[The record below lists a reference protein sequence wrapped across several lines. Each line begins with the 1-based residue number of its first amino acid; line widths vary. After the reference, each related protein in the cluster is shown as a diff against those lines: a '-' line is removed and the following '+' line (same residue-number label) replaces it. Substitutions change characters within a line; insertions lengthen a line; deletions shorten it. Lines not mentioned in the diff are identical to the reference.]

1 MIKVFKNLKKK
12 EWAMMIVAVV
22 FVVLQVWLD
31 LKLPEYTTN
40 ITAMFKNGGL
50 TTKAILKQG
59 GYLLLCA
66 VGSACTSV
74 VIGLLAALIG
84 AGLSKTLRE
93 KVYSKVQGLSAQEM
107 KSFSTASLI
116 TRTTNDIR
124 QVQTIIAIGTQAIVK
139 APILAIWGITKL
151 ISKSWQI
158 SLTTFVAVLVISLS
172 LIAIM
177 CFAIPR
183 FKKIQ
188 TLYDNINRVTRENLV
203 GARVVRAYNAEEY
216 EQNKFEKANTE
227 LTKNNQEVYRIMGL
241 LSPIMSLVMNFLTL
255 AVYVIIAAMINNAG
269 TMAAKSAIIS
279 DIWLYTSWTMQI
291 VGAFMMIIMVAMFM
305 PRVLVSVRR
314 INEVLDSKNFIV
326 DGAGANPEVEGEVE
340 FKNVSFSY
348 PDTQEDCLKNISFK
362 CKKGDTVAIIGAT
375 GSGKSTLINLI
386 PRFYDVTDGEVLVD
400 GINVKEYKIEDLNNR
415 IGYIS
420 QKAVLLKA
428 TGSGKSTLINLIPR
442 FYDVTD
448 GEVLVD
454 GINVK
459 EYKIEDLNNRIG
471 YISQKAVLLKGNIK
485 DNISLGYVDGKKVDE
500 TSVNEALE
508 VAQAKEFV
516 DGLDDGIEHKI
527 SQGATNVSGGQK
539 QRLSIARAISRKP
552 EILIFDD
559 SFSALD
565 YKTDKN
571 LRKSLKKNFD
581 NTTCFIVA
589 QRIGTIKNADMIL
602 VLEDGELVGKGTH
615 EELLKNCPVYQE
627 IALSQLNKEELDG
640 KKD

>member
-12 EWAMMIVAVV
+12 EWAMMIVAVA

-40 ITAMFKNGGL
+40 ITAMFKSGEL
-50 TTKAILKQG
+50 TTKAILKEG

-84 AGLSKTLRE
+84 SGLSKTLRE

-151 ISKSWQI
+151 IGKSWQI
-158 SLTTFVAVLVISLS
+158 SLTTFIAVLVISLS

-203 GARVVRAYNAEEY
+203 GARVVRAYNAEDY

-269 TMAAKSAIIS
+269 TMAAKGAIIS

-305 PRVLVSVRR
+305 PRVLVSVKR
-314 INEVLDSKNFIV
+314 INEVLDSKNTIV

-340 FKNVSFSY
+340 FRNVNFSY

-400 GINVKEYKIEDLNNR
+400 GVNVKDYKIE
-415 IGYIS
+415 
-420 QKAVLLKA
+420 
-428 TGSGKSTLINLIPR
+428 
-442 FYDVTD
+442 
-448 GEVLVD
+448 E
-454 GINVK
+454 
-459 EYKIEDLNNRIG
+459 LNNRIG

-500 TSVNEALE
+500 TSVNEAIE

-516 DGLDDGIEHKI
+516 EGLDDGVEHKI

-581 NTTCFIVA
+581 GTTCFIVA

-640 KKD
+640 KKN

>member
-12 EWAMMIVAVV
+12 EWIMVVATIA

-40 ITAMFKNGGL
+40 ITKMFNNNTL
-50 TTKAILKQG
+50 TTKKILKEG
-59 GYLLLCA
+59 LFLLLCA
-66 VGSACTSV
+66 LGSACTSV
-74 VIGLLAALIG
+74 VIGFLAAIVG

-93 KVYSKVQGLSAQEM
+93 KVYSKVQGYSMQEM

-151 ISKSWQI
+151 IGKSWQI
-158 SLTTFVAVLVISLS
+158 SLTTFIAVLVISLS
-172 LIAIM
+172 LMLIM
-177 CFAIPR
+177 SFAIPR

-203 GARVVRAYNAEEY
+203 GARVVRAYNAEDY
-216 EQNKFEKANTE
+216 EAQKFKKANAE
-227 LTKNNQEVYRIMGL
+227 LTQNNVEVYRIMGL
-241 LSPIMSLVMNFLTL
+241 LSPIMSLVMNGLTL
-255 AVYVIIAAMINNAG
+255 AVYALLAVLINKASMPDKFVIIG
-269 TMAAKSAIIS
+269 

-305 PRVLVSVRR
+305 PRVLVSVKRV
-314 INEVLDSKNFIV
+314 NEVLSKKSSIV
-326 DGAGANPEVEGEVE
+326 DGKGAEPTVEGEVE

-348 PDTQEDCLKNISFK
+348 PDTTEDCIKNISFK
-362 CKKGDTVAIIGAT
+362 CNKGDTVAIIGAT

-386 PRFYDVTDGEVLVD
+386 PRFYDATEGEVLVD
-400 GINVKEYKIEDLNNR
+400 GVNVKDYKLE
-415 IGYIS
+415 
-420 QKAVLLKA
+420 
-428 TGSGKSTLINLIPR
+428 
-442 FYDVTD
+442 
-448 GEVLVD
+448 E
-454 GINVK
+454 
-459 EYKIEDLNNRIG
+459 LNNRIG
-471 YISQKAVLLKGNIK
+471 YISQKAVLLKGKIK
-485 DNISLGYVDGKKVDE
+485 DNVSLGYVDGKKVDDSDI
-500 TSVNEALE
+500 TEALD
-508 VAQAKEFV
+508 VAQATEFI
-516 DGLDDGIEHKI
+516 DSLDDGVEHKI

-539 QRLSIARAISRKP
+539 QRLSIARAISRNP

-571 LRKSLKKNFD
+571 LRSSLKKKFKD
-581 NTTCFIVA
+581 TTCFIVA

-602 VLEDGELVGKGTH
+602 VLENGELVGKGTH
-615 EELLKNCPVYQE
+615 EELLATCPVYQE

-640 KKD
+640 KGKKD

>member
-1 MIKVFKNLKKK
+1 MLKVFKNLKKR
-12 EWAMMIVAVV
+12 EWAMVFIALA
-22 FVVLQVWLD
+22 FVVLQVWID

-40 ITAMFKNGGL
+40 ITTMFNNGNL
-50 TTKAILKQG
+50 TTKKVLKQG
-59 GYLLLCA
+59 GFLLLCA
-66 VGSACTSV
+66 VGSAGTSV
-74 VIGLLAALIG
+74 VVGFLSAMIG

-93 KVYSKVQGLSAQEM
+93 KVYSKVQGLSMQEM

-124 QVQTIIAIGTQAIVK
+124 QVQTIVAIGTQAIVK

-151 ISKSWQI
+151 LGKSWKI
-158 SLTTFVAVLVISLS
+158 SLTTFIAVVVISLS
-172 LIAIM
+172 LMLIM
-177 CFAIPR
+177 SFAIPR

-203 GARVVRAYNAEEY
+203 GARVVRAYNAEAY
-216 EQNKFEKANTE
+216 EEKKFERANNE
-227 LTKNNQEVYRIMGL
+227 LTKNNVEVYRTMGL
-241 LSPIMSLVMNFLTL
+241 LSPIMSLVMNGLTL
-255 AVYVIIAAMINNAG
+255 AVYVLIASMINSAS
-269 TMAAKSAIIS
+269 MADKFIIIG

-291 VGAFMMIIMVAMFM
+291 VSAFMMIIMVAMFM

-314 INEVLDSKNFIV
+314 INEVLESKNSIV
-326 DGAGANPEVEGEVE
+326 DGAGAITSVEGEVE

-348 PDTQEDCLKNISFK
+348 PDTSEDCLKNISFK
-362 CKKGDTVAIIGAT
+362 CQKGDTVAIIGAT

-400 GINVKEYKIEDLNNR
+400 GV
-415 IGYIS
+415 
-420 QKAVLLKA
+420 
-428 TGSGKSTLINLIPR
+428 
-442 FYDVTD
+442 
-448 GEVLVD
+448 
-454 GINVK
+454 NVK

-471 YISQKAVLLKGNIK
+471 YISQKAVLLKGKIK
-485 DNISLGYVDGKKVDE
+485 DNVSLGLVDGKKVDE
-500 TSVNEALE
+500 TSINEAIE

-516 DGLDDGIEHKI
+516 DGLDDGVDHKI

-571 LRKSLKKNFD
+571 LRKSLKKNFKD
-581 NTTCFIVA
+581 TTCFIVA
-589 QRIGTIKNADMIL
+589 QRIGTIKNANIIL
-602 VLEDGELVGKGTH
+602 VLENGELVGKGTH

-640 KKD
+640 

>member
-12 EWAMMIVAVV
+12 EWAMMIVAVA

-40 ITAMFKNGGL
+40 ITAMFKGGEL

-139 APILAIWGITKL
+139 APILAIWGISKL
-151 ISKSWQI
+151 VGKSWQI

-203 GARVVRAYNAEEY
+203 GARVVRAYNAEDY
-216 EQNKFEKANTE
+216 EQKKFEKANTE

-269 TMAAKSAIIS
+269 TIAAKSAIIS

-305 PRVLVSVRR
+305 PRVLVSVKR
-314 INEVLDSKNFIV
+314 INEVLDSKNSIV

-400 GINVKEYKIEDLNNR
+400 GV
-415 IGYIS
+415 
-420 QKAVLLKA
+420 
-428 TGSGKSTLINLIPR
+428 
-442 FYDVTD
+442 
-448 GEVLVD
+448 
-454 GINVK
+454 NVK

-485 DNISLGYVDGKKVDE
+485 DNISLGYVDGQKVDE
-500 TSVNEALE
+500 ASVNEALE

-640 KKD
+640 KKN

>member
-1 MIKVFKNLKKK
+1 MFNVFKNLKKR
-12 EWAMMIVAVV
+12 EWVMVIVAVA
-22 FVVLQVWLD
+22 FVVLQVWID

-40 ITAMFKNGGL
+40 ITTMFNNGSL
-50 TTKAILKQG
+50 TTKKVLIQG
-59 GYLLLCA
+59 GYLVACA
-66 VGSACTSV
+66 VASAGTSV
-74 VIGLLAALIG
+74 VVGFLSALIG
-84 AGLSKTLRE
+84 SGLSKTLRE
-93 KVYSKVQGLSAQEM
+93 KVYSKVQGLSMQEM

-124 QVQTIIAIGTQAIVK
+124 QVQTIVAIGTQAIVK

-151 ISKSWQI
+151 VGKSWQI
-158 SLTTFVAVLVISLS
+158 SLTTFIAVLVISLS
-172 LIAIM
+172 LMLIM
-177 CFAIPR
+177 SFAIPR

-203 GARVVRAYNAEEY
+203 GVRVVRAYNAEEY
-216 EQNKFEKANTE
+216 EEKKFKKANDE
-227 LTKNNQEVYRIMGL
+227 LTKNNVEVYRTMGL
-241 LSPIMSLVMNFLTL
+241 LSPIMSLVMNGLTL
-255 AVYVIIAAMINNAG
+255 AVYVILASMIN
-269 TMAAKSAIIS
+269 SATLADKFIIIG

-291 VGAFMMIIMVAMFM
+291 VSAFMMIIMVAMFM
-305 PRVLVSVRR
+305 PRVLVSVKR
-314 INEVLDSKNFIV
+314 INEVLNSKNSIV
-326 DGAGANPEVEGEVE
+326 DGQGANPSIKGEVE

-400 GINVKEYKIEDLNNR
+400 GVNVKEFKIEELN
-415 IGYIS
+415 
-420 QKAVLLKA
+420 
-428 TGSGKSTLINLIPR
+428 
-442 FYDVTD
+442 D
-448 GEVLVD
+448 
-454 GINVK
+454 
-459 EYKIEDLNNRIG
+459 RIG
-471 YISQKAVLLKGNIK
+471 YISQKAVLLKGKIK
-485 DNISLGYVDGKKVDE
+485 DNVSLGYVDGKKVDE
-500 TSVNEALE
+500 TAINEAIE

-516 DGLDDGIEHKI
+516 DGLDEGVEHKI

-581 NTTCFIVA
+581 GTTCFIVA

-602 VLEDGELVGKGTH
+602 VLENGELVGKGTH
-615 EELLKNCPVYQE
+615 EELLESCSVYQE

-640 KKD
+640 KKN

>member
-1 MIKVFKNLKKK
+1 MRVTFILCVKFKKKGERNMFNVFKNLKKR
-12 EWAMMIVAVV
+12 EWVMVIVAVA
-22 FVVLQVWLD
+22 FVVLQVWID

-40 ITAMFKNGGL
+40 ITTMFNNGSL
-50 TTKAILKQG
+50 TTKKVLIQG
-59 GYLLLCA
+59 GYLVACA
-66 VGSACTSV
+66 VASAGTSV
-74 VIGLLAALIG
+74 VVGFLSALIG
-84 AGLSKTLRE
+84 SGLSKTLRE
-93 KVYSKVQGLSAQEM
+93 KVYSKVQGLSMQEM

-124 QVQTIIAIGTQAIVK
+124 QVQTIVAIGTQAIVK

-151 ISKSWQI
+151 VGKSWQI
-158 SLTTFVAVLVISLS
+158 SLTTFIAVLVISLS
-172 LIAIM
+172 LMLIM
-177 CFAIPR
+177 SFAIPR

-203 GARVVRAYNAEEY
+203 GVRVVRAYNAEEY
-216 EQNKFEKANTE
+216 EEKKFKKANDE
-227 LTKNNQEVYRIMGL
+227 LTKNNVEVYRTMGL
-241 LSPIMSLVMNFLTL
+241 LSPIMSLVMNGLTL
-255 AVYVIIAAMINNAG
+255 AVYVILASMIN
-269 TMAAKSAIIS
+269 SATLADKFIIIG

-291 VGAFMMIIMVAMFM
+291 VSAFMMIIMVAMFM
-305 PRVLVSVRR
+305 PRVLVSVKR
-314 INEVLDSKNFIV
+314 INEVLNSKNSIV
-326 DGAGANPEVEGEVE
+326 DGQGANPSIKGEVE

-400 GINVKEYKIEDLNNR
+400 GVNVKEFKIEELN
-415 IGYIS
+415 
-420 QKAVLLKA
+420 
-428 TGSGKSTLINLIPR
+428 
-442 FYDVTD
+442 D
-448 GEVLVD
+448 
-454 GINVK
+454 
-459 EYKIEDLNNRIG
+459 RIG
-471 YISQKAVLLKGNIK
+471 YISQKAVLLKGKIK
-485 DNISLGYVDGKKVDE
+485 DNVSLGYVDGKKVDE
-500 TSVNEALE
+500 TAINEAIE

-516 DGLDDGIEHKI
+516 DGLDEGVEHKI

-581 NTTCFIVA
+581 GTTCFIVA

-602 VLEDGELVGKGTH
+602 VLENGELVGKGTH
-615 EELLKNCPVYQE
+615 EELLESCSVYQE

-640 KKD
+640 KKN

>member
-1 MIKVFKNLKKK
+1 M
-12 EWAMMIVAVV
+12 
-22 FVVLQVWLD
+22 
-31 LKLPEYTTN
+31 
-40 ITAMFKNGGL
+40 
-50 TTKAILKQG
+50 
-59 GYLLLCA
+59 
-66 VGSACTSV
+66 GSACTSV

-139 APILAIWGITKL
+139 APILAIWGISKL
-151 ISKSWQI
+151 VGKSWQI

-203 GARVVRAYNAEEY
+203 GARVVRAYNAEDY
-216 EQNKFEKANTE
+216 EQKKFEKANTE

-269 TMAAKSAIIS
+269 TIAAKSAIIS

-305 PRVLVSVRR
+305 PRVLVSVKR
-314 INEVLDSKNFIV
+314 INEVLDSKNSIV

-400 GINVKEYKIEDLNNR
+400 GV
-415 IGYIS
+415 
-420 QKAVLLKA
+420 
-428 TGSGKSTLINLIPR
+428 
-442 FYDVTD
+442 
-448 GEVLVD
+448 
-454 GINVK
+454 NVK

-485 DNISLGYVDGKKVDE
+485 DNISLGYVDGQKVDE
-500 TSVNEALE
+500 ASVNEALE

-640 KKD
+640 KKN

>member
-420 QKAVLLKA
+420 QKAVLLK
-428 TGSGKSTLINLIPR
+428 
-442 FYDVTD
+442 
-448 GEVLVD
+448 
-454 GINVK
+454 
-459 EYKIEDLNNRIG
+459 
-471 YISQKAVLLKGNIK
+471 GNIK

>member
-12 EWAMMIVAVV
+12 EWAMMIVAVA

-40 ITAMFKNGGL
+40 ITAMFKGGGL

-151 ISKSWQI
+151 IGKSWQI

-203 GARVVRAYNAEEY
+203 GARVVRAYNAEDY
-216 EQNKFEKANTE
+216 EQKKFEKANTE

-269 TMAAKSAIIS
+269 SIAAKSAIIS

-305 PRVLVSVRR
+305 PRVLVSVKR
-314 INEVLDSKNFIV
+314 INEVLDSKNSII

-400 GINVKEYKIEDLNNR
+400 GV
-415 IGYIS
+415 
-420 QKAVLLKA
+420 
-428 TGSGKSTLINLIPR
+428 
-442 FYDVTD
+442 
-448 GEVLVD
+448 
-454 GINVK
+454 NVK

-485 DNISLGYVDGKKVDE
+485 DNISLGYVDGQKVDE
-500 TSVNEALE
+500 ASVNEALE

-640 KKD
+640 KKN

>member
-1 MIKVFKNLKKK
+1 MFNVFKNLKKR
-12 EWAMMIVAVV
+12 EWLMVLGAVA

-40 ITAMFKNGGL
+40 ITTMFNNGSL
-50 TTKAILKQG
+50 TTKKVLIQG
-59 GYLLLCA
+59 GYLVACA
-66 VGSACTSV
+66 VASAGTSV
-74 VIGLLAALIG
+74 VVGFLSALIG
-84 AGLSKTLRE
+84 SGLSKTLRE
-93 KVYSKVQGLSAQEM
+93 KVYSKVQGLSMQEM

-124 QVQTIIAIGTQAIVK
+124 QVQTIVAIGTQAIVK

-151 ISKSWQI
+151 VGKSWQI
-158 SLTTFVAVLVISLS
+158 SLTTFIAVLVISLS
-172 LIAIM
+172 LMLIM
-177 CFAIPR
+177 SFAIPR

-203 GARVVRAYNAEEY
+203 GVRVVRAYNAEEY
-216 EQNKFEKANTE
+216 EEKKFKKANDE
-227 LTKNNQEVYRIMGL
+227 LTKNNVEVYRTMGL
-241 LSPIMSLVMNFLTL
+241 LNPIMSLVMNGLTL
-255 AVYVIIAAMINNAG
+255 AVYVILASMIN
-269 TMAAKSAIIS
+269 SATLADKFIIIG

-291 VGAFMMIIMVAMFM
+291 IGAFMMIIMVAMFM
-305 PRVLVSVRR
+305 PRVLVSVKR
-314 INEVLDSKNFIV
+314 INEVLNSKNSIV
-326 DGAGANPEVEGEVE
+326 DGQGANPSVQGEVE

-400 GINVKEYKIEDLNNR
+400 GVNVKEFKIEELN
-415 IGYIS
+415 
-420 QKAVLLKA
+420 
-428 TGSGKSTLINLIPR
+428 
-442 FYDVTD
+442 D
-448 GEVLVD
+448 
-454 GINVK
+454 
-459 EYKIEDLNNRIG
+459 RIG
-471 YISQKAVLLKGNIK
+471 YISQKAVLLKGKIK
-485 DNISLGYVDGKKVDE
+485 DNVSLGYVDGKKVDE
-500 TSVNEALE
+500 SAINEAIE

-516 DGLDDGIEHKI
+516 DGLDDGVEHKI
-527 SQGATNVSGGQK
+527 SQGATNISGGQK

-581 NTTCFIVA
+581 GTTCFIVA

-602 VLEDGELVGKGTH
+602 VLENGELVGKGKH
-615 EELLKNCPVYQE
+615 EELLESCPVYQE

-640 KKD
+640 KKN